1 MLAVSMNRVC
11 LAAPQ
16 SLPHKSPLLMA
27 KITLQPE
34 GREMMTSELG
44 TSLYH
49 KMFLVLRDQI
59 DSGRYP
65 PGSTLPSEVEL
76 CREFGVSRVT
86 SRRAVAELEAA
97 GVVFRQQGR
106 GTFVRQDVLSLRMRA
121 DRPPTL
127 MENFRAFL
135 DSMPSTVCSF
145 DYLPAPEPVRDAIGQ
160 GDVEGLYQRAIR
172 VRADTGG
179 PVMQVLTWVREE
191 IGRHWREEDLRQQPL
206 LRLMRRAGIHLVA
219 GSQVSTAVLCEPVVS
234 DRLDVRVGAPLLRL
248 ERVLFDSA
256 GQPQMYCEIL
266 ARPDRFQLRL
276 DLDPTQI

>member
-1 MLAVSMNRVC
+1 
-11 LAAPQ
+11 
-16 SLPHKSPLLMA
+16 
-27 KITLQPE
+27 
-34 GREMMTSELG
+34 MMTSELG

-49 KMFLVLRDQI
+49 QMFLVLRDQI

-65 PGSTLPSEVEL
+65 PGSTLPSELKL

-106 GTFVRQDVLSLRMRA
+106 GTFVRKDALSQRMKA

-135 DSMPSTVCSF
+135 DSMPSAVCAF
-145 DYLPAPEPVRDAIGQ
+145 DYLLAPEPVREVIGQ
-160 GDVEGLYQRAIR
+160 DEPDGLHQRAIR
-172 VRADTGG
+172 VRADKGR
-179 PVMQVLTWVREE
+179 PVMQVVTWVRES
-191 IGRHWREEDLRQQPL
+191 IGRHWQADELAHQPV
-206 LRLMRRAGIHLVA
+206 LRLMRRAGVRLVS

-248 ERVLFDSA
+248 ERVLFDGS
-256 GQPQMYCEIL
+256 GQPQMFCEIL
-266 ARPDRFQLRL
+266 ARPDRFQLRM
-276 DLDPTQI
+276 DLDTQQI